1 MSVSSTWNQI
11 CSYPLLWKNLYFEK
25 EWTIAQEVMLD
36 FETRLQRLQAQ
47 VDSQLERIKSSSP
60 SHNAYACGCT
70 TSVTCSPEATNNEDP
85 SLHQRLPSSDLDR
98 LYDKFF
104 YNLYVVLDGVS
115 SHSRLQRL
123 RKLFSVIARIEI
135 GEPFHRATTFT
146 PNINGS
152 IRVHVDWH
160 YLYLNR
166 NLLENNWRGGHY
178 QPIVLDG
185 APDVTEP
192 QHREGI
198 YCVVFDR
205 KLLAAG
211 SRDNLIRLWNMDDYT
226 YRGNLQSHEGS
237 VLCLQ
242 LDSKR
247 NILVS
252 GSSDSTIKVWNL
264 ETSEVVQ
271 TLHGH
276 SESVLGLH
284 FEHDYIVS
292 CSRDATARIWKLC
305 DDLGSED
312 TSTSIGDMK
321 SGEEVSNS
329 FPKFVSIHILRGHRA
344 AVNSVHFR
352 DNVVATGSGDR
363 TVRLWNLKTGIIL
376 RTITAHSR
384 GIACVNLTEKLVV
397 TGSSDHVIKLISRDS
412 GEEVQTLKAHTGLV
426 RTIQTDNTK
435 IISGSYDQTIRI
447 WDINTGEMLQEL
459 SNCHDSKYVPLLS
472 LSFTLILEFFGCI
485 KINGESYHVA
495 GMRK

>member
-25 EWTIAQEVMLD
+25 EWTIAQEIMQD

-47 VDSQLERIKSSSP
+47 IDSQLERIQSSSP
-60 SHNAYACGCT
+60 SHDACTCSST
-70 TSVTCSPEATNNEDP
+70 TSATCCTESTNNEDLPPHQP
-85 SLHQRLPSSDLDR
+85 SAPSELDR

-104 YNLYVVLDGVS
+104 YNLYVVLDGIS

-123 RKLFSVIARIEI
+123 RKLFSVIARLEI
-135 GEPFHRATTFT
+135 GEPFYRATTFT

-166 NLLENNWRGGHY
+166 NLLESNWRGGHY
-178 QPIVLDG
+178 QAIVLDG
-185 APDVTEP
+185 APDVTQP

-211 SRDNLIRLWNMDDYT
+211 SRDNLIRLWSMDDYT
-226 YRGNLQSHEGS
+226 YRGSLESHQGS

-264 ETSEVVQ
+264 ETRQVVQ
-271 TLHGH
+271 TLRGH

-284 FEHDYIVS
+284 FEGAYIAS

-305 DDLGSED
+305 DS
-312 TSTSIGDMK
+312 
-321 SGEEVSNS
+321 SG
-329 FPKFVSIHILRGHRA
+329 I
-344 AVNSVHFR
+344 
-352 DNVVATGSGDR
+352 
-363 TVRLWNLKTGIIL
+363 
-376 RTITAHSR
+376 
-384 GIACVNLTEKLVV
+384 
-397 TGSSDHVIKLISRDS
+397 
-412 GEEVQTLKAHTGLV
+412 
-426 RTIQTDNTK
+426 
-435 IISGSYDQTIRI
+435 
-447 WDINTGEMLQEL
+447 
-459 SNCHDSKYVPLLS
+459 
-472 LSFTLILEFFGCI
+472 
-485 KINGESYHVA
+485 
-495 GMRK
+495 